1 MGCLG
6 EEDLDQMVRD
16 YFEPPDSPSSFSFPS
31 SEPFHQSKYLTLQ
44 GVLGKISD
52 VEAEIHQKV
61 SRYVKNLGCFVEV
74 KNQRKWAAMSLKAD
88 GFEAS
93 LCKTTWDSSCSFS
106 KDSYEYIEVMVNKSN
121 INGGIPT
128 RLIVDIDFRSQFEV
142 ARPTK
147 TYNDLISILPAI
159 FVGTE
164 EKLKEII
171 SLICRAGKESLKEKG
186 LDIGPWRSASYMRAK
201 WLSTNCKKIPF
212 SSNQSEEKGNNSSNT
227 CCPLMSYLALGN

>member
-106 KDSYEYIEVMVNKSN
+106 KD
-121 INGGIPT
+121 
-128 RLIVDIDFRSQFEV
+128 FRSQFEV